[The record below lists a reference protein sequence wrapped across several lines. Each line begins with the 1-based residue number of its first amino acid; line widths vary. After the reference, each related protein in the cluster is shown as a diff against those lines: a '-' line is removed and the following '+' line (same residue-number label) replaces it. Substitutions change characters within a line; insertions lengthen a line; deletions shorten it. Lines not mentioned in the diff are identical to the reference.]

1 MTKSNAEE
9 ALRVVAISGSLR
21 STGYTYK
28 ALNIALEGA
37 RELGAQTQLIN
48 LYDYD
53 LVFVDGRERAEY
65 PAGVHRLRED
75 VASAQG
81 IILGTPEYH
90 ASFSG
95 VLKNALDLMGF
106 DEFGGKMWGLV
117 GVSGG
122 SLGAVNALNSLRM
135 IGRALHA
142 WVVPEQVSIAEA
154 WNRFDEDGQLKDEAT
169 RQRLMDVGRQVARF
183 AYLHT
188 SKQMQDFLR
197 LWEEAPE
204 NPGGDY

>member
-1 MTKSNAEE
+1 MKSTSEE
-9 ALRVVAISGSLR
+9 PLRVVAISGSLR
-21 STGYTYK
+21 STGYTCK
-28 ALNIALEGA
+28 ALSIALEGA
-37 RELGAQTQLIN
+37 QELGAETQLILLN
-48 LYDYD
+48 DYD
-53 LVFVDGRERAEY
+53 LVFVDGREKAEY

-75 VASAQG
+75 VKSAQG

-90 ASFSG
+90 GSYSG
-95 VLKNALDLMGF
+95 VLKNAIDLMGF

-117 GVSGG
+117 GVAGG

-135 IGRALHA
+135 IGRTLHA
-142 WVVPEQVSIAEA
+142 WVVPEQVSLSDA
-154 WNRFDEDGQLKDEAT
+154 WTHFDDDGHLEDEKI

-188 SKQMQDFLR
+188 SKQMQEFLR

-204 NPGGDY
+204 NPGGAY